1 MKQRNALI
9 GSLGVVEHD
18 AYDGTTS
25 LSTSATVVERHHKP
39 LPQQQQQHL
48 QRKKKR
54 KGRGR
59 LAGLPLVFVYCTV
72 VPVLVGLVF
81 LNYRTNRQVILS
93 NETNTKDNALLAPP
107 RTKTD
112 NTDSKKRNLEDP
124 TTTAITARTDL
135 MMMIQ
140 SPSTIVTAYFPTKSK
155 YPQSQ
160 YIDWMSTMLSLQDP
174 MIIYTTPD
182 MIPLIQ
188 NHRSH
193 ARNRTVLV
201 PMTLDELPLVQQY
214 PTEVWQAEWDKDP
227 EKKRHASY
235 QVFWIWLS
243 KSYFL
248 LDATHRNPFESKYFL
263 WSDIGCF
270 RNGKKDSISYW
281 QDKTVMIHTNLI
293 PNDRMLFLAHHSPN
307 PPLETVWWT
316 NKLGDKDHFYHS
328 GTFMAGSLTT
338 IPLFHAAVLET
349 LAGFFT
355 RGLFVGDDQTVV
367 QCTCLQ
373 NPHLCA
379 YIPSSQVRNDNHY
392 FGLRSVLH
400 FGGSYELWYPP
411 PSSSSSSLVLSD
423 EVRKGGDTQKQRLL
437 PPQQELS
444 SNQVKAKSPKQ
455 LDPNHRRPLA
465 TSLLTQPPPF
475 EDTDIVRLS
484 NEPLITSPNT
494 VVTAY
499 YRIPS
504 KFKPGT
510 YNKWMKN
517 MLSLQDAM
525 VIFTSRDLIPTITA
539 LRQHAVNRTI
549 IIPLELNALPIGQLY
564 STEFWQD
571 QLHRDPEERHHQS
584 FELFWIWL
592 SKSWCVTQAIRL
604 NVFQSDLFVWSDIGC
619 FRDTRYNFQTMIQ
632 HRDQVPL
639 HEMIQMAHHVPNPP
653 PLPIINSNGTTTTTT
668 STEIYWNDKYHQKEH
683 FYHSGSQMAAYTE
696 TWQIFHAVFLDT
708 MDGFL
713 DRHMIIVE
721 DQAILQSVCLRRPEL
736 CAYVPFDQVRPKDNH
751 YFGLRYVL
759 HYGGK
764 YQLWRY
770 HPSTTTTTQKNNIA

>member
-1 MKQRNALI
+1 MKQRNALL

-18 AYDGTTS
+18 AYDGSTS
-25 LSTSATVVERHHKP
+25 VSTSATAVVERYHQP
-39 LPQQQQQHL
+39 LPQQRQQQQQPLSQQQHNL
-48 QRKKKR
+48 QRKKR

-59 LAGLPLVFVYCTV
+59 WGSLPLVFVYCTV
-72 VPVLVGLVF
+72 VPVLVGLVY
-81 LNYRTNRQVILS
+81 LNYRTNHQAILLS
-93 NETNTKDNALLAPP
+93 NDEKNPRNNALLAPA
-107 RTKTD
+107 R
-112 NTDSKKRNLEDP
+112 NEKKRNLDDP
-124 TTTAITARTDL
+124 TITGAITTTTKMGL
-135 MMMIQ
+135 STTTMMMIH

-174 MIIYTTPD
+174 MIIYTTSD
-182 MIPLIQ
+182 MIPLIYE
-188 NHRSH
+188 HRSH
-193 ARNRTVLV
+193 AKNRTVIV

-214 PTEVWQAEWDKDP
+214 PTDVWQAEWDKDP

-248 LDATHRNPFESKYFL
+248 LDATLRNPFESTYFL

-270 RNGKKDSISYW
+270 RGKKDAAISYW
-281 QDKTVMIHTNLI
+281 HDKTIMIHTDLI
-293 PNDRMLFLAHHSPN
+293 PHDRMLFLAHHPPN
-307 PPLETVWWT
+307 PPPTTVWWT

-328 GTFMAGSLTT
+328 GTFIAGTQTT
-338 IPLFHAAVLET
+338 IPLFHAAFLET

-373 NPHLCA
+373 NPQLCA

-411 PSSSSSSLVLSD
+411 SL
-423 EVRKGGDTQKQRLL
+423 KGGEEQKQQHL
-437 PPQQELS
+437 PPQQEVS
-444 SNQVKAKSPKQ
+444 SSQVIANRLEQ

-484 NEPLITSPNT
+484 NEQLITSPNT

-504 KFKPGT
+504 KFKPGA

-525 VIFTSRDLIPTITA
+525 VIFTSRDLISTITA

-564 STEFWQD
+564 TTEFWQD

-592 SKSWCVTQAIRL
+592 SKSWCVSQAIRL
-604 NVFQSDLFVWSDIGC
+604 NVYHSDLFVWSDIGC
-619 FRDTRYNFQTMIQ
+619 FRDTRYNFQTMVQ
-632 HRDQVPL
+632 HRNQVPL
-639 HEMIQMAHHVPNPP
+639 HEMIQMAHHAPNPP
-653 PLPIINSNGTTTTTT
+653 PLPIDATTTTT
-668 STEIYWNDKYHQKEH
+668 ELYWNDKYHQKDH
-683 FYHSGSQMAAYTE
+683 FYHSGSQMAAYAD
-696 TWQIFHAVFLDT
+696 TWQVFHAVFLDT
-708 MDGFL
+708 IDGFL
-713 DRHMIIVE
+713 DRNMIIVE
-721 DQAILQSVCLRRPEL
+721 DQAVLQSVCLRRPEL

-759 HYGGK
+759 HYGGE

-770 HPSTTTTTQKNNIA
+770 HPPTMMAQKK